1 MFMENGIFF
10 PPKGWSLNHPYLGE
24 TELFAI
30 PSAQPGGIFHVLA
43 VARPAGLAPR
53 RETPSH
59 SSVLKMANISTTSHL
74 KKKMSFGSGRVYAQ
88 KEGTLWR
95 WLEQKAA
102 YQRDILVRK

>member
-1 MFMENGIFF
+1 M
-10 PPKGWSLNHPYLGE
+10 
-24 TELFAI
+24 
-30 PSAQPGGIFHVLA
+30 LA

-59 SSVLKMANISTTSHL
+59 SPVLKMANISTTLHL
-74 KKKMSFGSGRVYAQ
+74 KKKKKSFGSGVGGGVYAQ